1 MATTLTTGMVSTSQ
15 NPANR
20 QVLDMADEHPT
31 TISRDSSCFQKN
43 LSAM

>member
-15 NPANR
+15 NPAHK
-20 QVLDMADEHPT
+20 QVLDMADGLLRLN
-31 TISRDSSCFQKN
+31 SKVRSCSYRN